1 MKPVLLA
8 SIIGF
13 CAAVTSLLA
22 EYGTGVQPF
31 YGEYYAFV
39 VPDEMVEHA
48 PKWKDSEALPPLL
61 PRDAAK
67 AALQQLT
74 VMFALIPNWRVES
87 ITLKR
92 IFPDV
97 WIYLVEASDRSTS
110 IAGIPW
116 KLVVPVL
123 MDGRTVPAIPISPD
137 DPEVKQLQT
146 KRT

>member
-1 MKPVLLA
+1 MKSVLLA
-8 SIIGF
+8 SLIGF
-13 CAAVTSLLA
+13 CAAVTSVPA

-31 YGEYYAFV
+31 DGEYYAFV
-39 VPDEMVEHA
+39 VPDEMVERA

-67 AALQQLT
+67 AALQRLT
-74 VMFALIPNWRVES
+74 AMFALIPNWRVEA

-92 IFPDV
+92 VFPDA

-110 IAGIPW
+110 TYGIPW

-137 DPEVKQLQT
+137 DAEVKALQT
-146 KRT
+146 KKL